1 MGLGLILT
9 VGSLYCLPVCTKAL
23 NEVDPFVPTVKYTK
37 QGVSL
42 PIIHISI
49 LYSAYNLICSEGQ
62 LEKVEQKDQ
71 ISYRYTDHRKTSE

>member
-9 VGSLYCLPVCTKAL
+9 IGSLYCLPVCTKAL
-23 NEVDPFVPTVKYTK
+23 NDVDPFVPTVKYTK

-42 PIIHISI
+42 PINHISL
-49 LYSAYNLICSEGQ
+49 LYSAYNLNAR
-62 LEKVEQKDQ
+62 KFEQKDQ